1 MMNKKKTIIICTA
14 ALLTVAV
21 LGGVI
26 GYLSTVPKTDEV
38 YDRVVEL
45 IEASYELN
53 TVFYGAGLP
62 VHKTDS
68 AYADFS
74 HLYFDFQYLGD
85 YEIVSE
91 YAKFLS
97 QDQIKEAAEKVYSK
111 EYLENVLYNSAFV
124 GYAIED
130 GKGGAAYAASRYLE
144 DDQWIYQSVGGN
156 DYLKSGMR
164 IYDYSSMKVIAP
176 STASSCYISIDSYLP
191 DQPDVIIKDTLH
203 LVKQADG
210 LWYLDTFT
218 G

>member
-1 MMNKKKTIIICTA
+1 MNKKKIIITA
-14 ALLTVAV
+14 IVALLVVGIT
-21 LGGVI
+21 GGVFA
-26 GYLSTVPKTDEV
+26 YLSTVPKTDEL

-85 YEIVSE
+85 YEIVTE

-97 QDQIKEAAEKVYSK
+97 EDEIKSAAEKVYSK
-111 EYLENVLYNSAFV
+111 DYLENVLYNSAFV
-124 GYAIED
+124 GYAVED
-130 GKGGAAYAASRYLE
+130 GTGGAAYAASRYLE
-144 DDQWIYQSVGGN
+144 DSEWIYQSVEQN
-156 DYLKSGMR
+156 NYLTGGMR
-164 IYDYSSMKVIAP
+164 IYDYSSMRVVAP
-176 STASSCYISIDSYLP
+176 STREACYIEIDSYLP
-191 DQPDVIIKDTLH
+191 DQPDNVMRDRLR
-203 LVKQADG
+203 LVKQEDG
-210 LWYLDTFT
+210 LWYLDSFT

>member
-1 MMNKKKTIIICTA
+1 MKHKRIIIA
-14 ALLTVAV
+14 AIVALLLVGIT
-21 LGGVI
+21 GGVL

-85 YEIVSE
+85 YEIVTE

-97 QDQIKEAAEKVYSK
+97 EDAIKSAAEKVYSK
-111 EYLENVLYNSAFV
+111 AYLETVLYNSAFV
-124 GYAIED
+124 GYAVED
-130 GKGGAAYAASRYLE
+130 GKGGAAYAAARYLE
-144 DDQWIYQSVGGN
+144 DSEWIYQSTEKN
-156 DYLKSGMR
+156 DYLGSGMR
-164 IYDYSSMKVIAP
+164 IYDYSTMKVVAP
-176 STASSCYISIDSYLP
+176 STAKACYVSIESYLS
-191 DQPDVIIKDTLH
+191 DQPDLVTKDTIR
-203 LVKQADG
+203 LVMQDDG
-210 LWYLDTFT
+210 LWYLDSFT